1 MAAEIPELPGRLTL
15 HVLASMGPQLIGCG
29 DDEKLTAAKQELSM
43 LQWGR
48 S

>member
-1 MAAEIPELPGRLTL
+1 
-15 HVLASMGPQLIGCG
+15 MGPQLIGCG
-29 DDEKLTAAKQELSM
+29 DVQQDTEEQERIYL